1 MMKHLSALIVLSLGI
16 LSFILLTSELK
27 SSSASPGGKTG
38 SPLDG
43 VTCTQCHGGTATMQ
57 AGWISSNIPASGY
70 VPGQTYTITATAT
83 HTGASLFGF
92 ELTAESPGTGK
103 VGGLIATNT
112 AENQLLGNG
121 NAITHKAAGTAPTG
135 NSRSWSFDWN
145 APAAGTGDVTFYAAF
160 NAANGNGTTS
170 GDVIYTSTLG
180 VQESMGTGLDM
191 FKPLGRQIYPNPA
204 TEVLH
209 LEGFPANTFVRL
221 YSQDGRMVRE
231 SALQKGNA
239 SISINALKPGIYFL
253 QEVGNQDKL
262 QKIIVQ

>member
-1 MMKHLSALIVLSLGI
+1 MKHLSALIVLSLGI

-70 VPGQTYTITATAT
+70 VPGQNYTITATAT

-92 ELTAESPGTGK
+92 ELTAESASAGK

-112 AENQLLGNG
+112 SENQLLGNG
-121 NAITHKAAGTAPTG
+121 NAITHTSAGTTASG
-135 NSRSWSFDWN
+135 NSRSWTFDWM
-145 APAAGTGDVTFYAAF
+145 APAAGSGDVTFYAAF

-170 GDVIYTSTLG
+170 GDVIYTSTLA
-180 VQESMGTGLDM
+180 VQESVGTGMDY
-191 FKPLGRQIYPNPA
+191 FKPLSRNIYPNPA
-204 TEVLH
+204 TDVLH
-209 LEGFPANTFVRL
+209 LEGYPGNTVIRL
-221 YSQDGRMVRE
+221 YGQDGRMVKE
-231 SALQKGNA
+231 SLLQEGNF
-239 SISINALKPGIYFL
+239 SLSINDLKPGLYFL
-253 QEVGNQDKL
+253 QEVGKQEKL
-262 QKIIVQ
+262 QRIIVQ